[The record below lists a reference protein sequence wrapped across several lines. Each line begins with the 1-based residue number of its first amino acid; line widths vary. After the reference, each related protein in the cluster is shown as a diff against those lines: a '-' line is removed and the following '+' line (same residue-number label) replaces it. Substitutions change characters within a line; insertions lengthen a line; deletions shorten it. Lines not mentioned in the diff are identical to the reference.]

1 MFTQFFQLMA
11 LAIFCFAGFLYAL
24 WTYVPYIYVPI
35 VEETEPLGRVVLA
48 KQDTVQP
55 KSLGGWRTCGLG
67 WTRRALKELVCRN
80 LLPSIPLSETY
91 LPQPMVIFIRS
102 SDHRLWSVRRKV
114 SQSTILAY
122 STDSR
127 RQAVYACCSNT
138 LLLTGMQAVFNRALF
153 FNPSQQCWC
162 RYDCSW
168 IIHQ

>member
-35 VEETEPLGRVVLA
+35 VEETEPLGCVVLA
-48 KQDTVQP
+48 KQGTVQP

-80 LLPSIPLSETY
+80 LLPFIPLSETF
-91 LPQPMVIFIRS
+91 LRQPMVIFIRS
-102 SDHRLWSVRRKV
+102 SDHRLWSVRSKV
-114 SQSTILAY
+114 SRSTILAY

-153 FNPSQQCWC
+153 FNSSQQCWC